1 MQLLQATLVKVQTLM
16 SLVEINP
23 GSIYLLSPLIPVN
36 IRKENLIKIRN
47 QKRKLG
53 IAHNLWLGRG
63 FFCLPGKETI
73 KIIFIDKSKDGSK
86 VEVVQL
92 C

>member
-1 MQLLQATLVKVQTLM
+1 M

-47 QKRKLG
+47 QKWKLS
-53 IAHNLWLGRG
+53 IAHNLWLRRG
-63 FFCLPGKETI
+63 FFCLSGKETI
-73 KIIFIDKSKDGSK
+73 KMIFIDKSKW
-86 VEVVQL
+86 
-92 C
+92 